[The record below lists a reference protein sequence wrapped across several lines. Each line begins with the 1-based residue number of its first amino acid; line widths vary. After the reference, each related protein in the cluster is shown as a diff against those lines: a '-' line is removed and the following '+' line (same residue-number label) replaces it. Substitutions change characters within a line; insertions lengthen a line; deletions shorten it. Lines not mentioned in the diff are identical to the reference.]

1 MIEPE
6 ILMDGDHT
14 NGLIASVLEPLV
26 QEVDRASQV
35 NGVVVKAHNSSHR

>member
-14 NGLIASVLEPLV
+14 NGLIASVQERLI
-26 QEVDRASQV
+26 QEVDRARQA